1 MCDKCQLHGPI
12 GSDLRD
18 ARKSIF
24 SPLGIDRQRSGYLRA
39 PTGLR
44 RRPFR
49 VTRFLNDHS
58 AFLLLIIVFPS
69 CTWLWRRPR
78 ARLGVV
84 PDGDDIRQ
92 LRGAL
97 AGRVRLPEVRA
108 GRREDGGPTRRSP
121 RLLRGADRCAIGGG
135 RPVVGRP
142 RQGTGLVRRDERQW
156 ASGTPPGGVG
166 GAGRRSPGGAPSLPP
181 GTGVA
186 RRGRRQA
193 PPGAVGGAR
202 AGGAGAGPSVSSVRV
217 RYHIACV
224 HAART
229 TDSTSAPT

>member
-1 MCDKCQLHGPI
+1 MDGDPELDVTL
-12 GSDLRD
+12 SDGRQVLTFQIAAVAGREAWAIVEPRAPLRVIRGC
-18 ARKSIF
+18 AAA
-24 SPLGIDRQRSGYLRA
+24 LEVRQRVDMQIAARLAAGWV
-39 PTGLR
+39 PVD
-44 RRPFR
+44 RRPAGAPR
-49 VTRFLNDHS
+49 VAPAPLPPDLTGQIRS
-58 AFLLLIIVFPS
+58 LLE
-69 CTWLWRRPR
+69 
-78 ARLGVV
+78 
-84 PDGDDIRQ
+84 
-92 LRGAL
+92 AL
-97 AGRVRLPEVRA
+97 AR
-108 GRREDGGPTRRSP
+108 
-121 RLLRGADRCAIGGG
+121 G
-135 RPVVGRP
+135 RPALQAADPSGQLWAACQVFRHQAWRFGVGAPGARFA
-142 RQGTGLVRRDERQW
+142 R
-156 ASGTPPGGVG
+156 AAGTPPGGVG